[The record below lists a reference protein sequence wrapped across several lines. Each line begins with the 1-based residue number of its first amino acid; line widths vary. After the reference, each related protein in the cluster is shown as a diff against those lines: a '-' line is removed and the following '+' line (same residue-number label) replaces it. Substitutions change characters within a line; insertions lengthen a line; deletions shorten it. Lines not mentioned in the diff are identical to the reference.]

1 MKRKYSQKKSI
12 REVPARKSFS
22 GEASPYW
29 DYTKNRQ
36 RFDREGQLQEDS
48 LANPDVLSEQDN
60 VFNLYE
66 DEYKPIKL
74 QAISETLKT
83 LSPRERQV
91 YTYVAL
97 EGWTFKKTAHKL
109 GLTVPTVQSYLDHL
123 RAKVKRHYA
132 ELLGD

>member
-1 MKRKYSQKKSI
+1 MKKKYSPKKSI
-12 REVPARKSFS
+12 REIDARKSFS

-29 DYTKNRQ
+29 DHAVRHQKFVDDGRLN
-36 RFDREGQLQEDS
+36 EDS
-48 LANPDVLSEQDN
+48 IANPDVLSEQDN

-66 DEYKPIKL
+66 DEYKSIKL
-74 QAISETLKT
+74 RAIGETLKT

-97 EGWTFKKTAHKL
+97 EGWTFKKTANKL

-123 RAKVKRHYA
+123 RAKIKRHYA
-132 ELLGD
+132 ELLND